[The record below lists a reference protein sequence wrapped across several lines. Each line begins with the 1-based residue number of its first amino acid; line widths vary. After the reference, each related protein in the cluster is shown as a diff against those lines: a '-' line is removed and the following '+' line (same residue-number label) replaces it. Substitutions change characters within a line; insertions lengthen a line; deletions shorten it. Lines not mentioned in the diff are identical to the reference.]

1 MIRDLIKS
9 MLRITDTG
17 SSMVD
22 CVKYPVKCTD
32 GYAGNSLLEKNIL
45 FCIKSDRSFGNEIEA
60 ASQTDSFNYKVL
72 KIKDIEEIESISE
85 ENSVLG
91 TYDKIINILEFD
103 AKDYALIN
111 HSDFN
116 NNDMLYMVYRLLQV
130 EATYMINNSGDGIAT
145 ALIGNR
151 NSTGILDETICNF
164 LKGLGLPLAKHRII
178 CNSLFATDEVPLAD
192 IVGTLV
198 FLISKYGYELN
209 GEMLK
214 LGN

>member
-17 SSMVD
+17 PSMVD

-45 FCIKSDRSFGNEIEA
+45 FCIKSDRSFSNEIEA

-91 TYDKIINILEFD
+91 TYDKI
-103 AKDYALIN
+103 
-111 HSDFN
+111 
-116 NNDMLYMVYRLLQV
+116 M
-130 EATYMINNSGDGIAT
+130 
-145 ALIGNR
+145 
-151 NSTGILDETICNF
+151 
-164 LKGLGLPLAKHRII
+164 
-178 CNSLFATDEVPLAD
+178 
-192 IVGTLV
+192 
-198 FLISKYGYELN
+198 SKRCYYYG
-209 GEMLK
+209 
-214 LGN
+214 